1 MRREC
6 RPATL
11 ALAAAIEP
19 GESSIAEDAAERIMD
34 DAATGRGC
42 TGPEALQEAIEKGVL
57 SVSLTGKVTFPIPSF
72 GDYARELS
80 QR

>member
-6 RPATL
+6 RPAVL
-11 ALAAAIEP
+11 ALAAAVEP
-19 GESSIAEDAAERIMD
+19 GDAPLAEDAAERIMG
-34 DAATGRGC
+34 DAVVARGC
-42 TGPEALQEAIEKGVL
+42 TGAEALQEAIEKGVL
-57 SVSLTGKVTFPIPSF
+57 SVSITGKVTFPIPSF